1 MGGGSGSGGTT
12 TGPNEVLYVASGSN
26 GQGQILAFPVTAD
39 SGILGAARAI
49 NAPEYLYEMEADAA
63 GKFLY
68 ASDFDSGEMRVY
80 AIQSSTGAL
89 SEMAGSPFAPSTPP
103 SNGGPFVLSP
113 DGKFLFYSDAFG
125 NISTFSISSG
135 TLSPVGGAVAQ
146 DNGQPYE
153 MAVDP
158 TGKFLYVV
166 DHADYVVDGEMSV
179 FSISSTGTLTEISG
193 SPFSFHSGNNSEPSG
208 IAMHPSGKFLYT
220 GLTTVPTGIDGYVA
234 NTQTGAL
241 SLISGAPWVSGGSGT
256 NYLIMAPSGARLY
269 ASDPSGVNTFAI
281 DPSSGALT
289 KQDALADATGGPTW
303 MVIDK
308 AGKFLYAANPP
319 FKNVSSYPIDP
330 TTGNVT
336 NPVNYPAGDD
346 PGAMA
351 LVQWQ

>member
-1 MGGGSGSGGTT
+1 
-12 TGPNEVLYVASGSN
+12 
-26 GQGQILAFPVTAD
+26 
-39 SGILGAARAI
+39 
-49 NAPEYLYEMEADAA
+49 
-63 GKFLY
+63 
-68 ASDFDSGEMRVY
+68 
-80 AIQSSTGAL
+80 
-89 SEMAGSPFAPSTPP
+89 
-103 SNGGPFVLSP
+103 
-113 DGKFLFYSDAFG
+113 
-125 NISTFSISSG
+125 
-135 TLSPVGGAVAQ
+135 LSPVGGAVVQ

-220 GLTTVPTGIDGYVA
+220 GLTTVPNGIDGYAV